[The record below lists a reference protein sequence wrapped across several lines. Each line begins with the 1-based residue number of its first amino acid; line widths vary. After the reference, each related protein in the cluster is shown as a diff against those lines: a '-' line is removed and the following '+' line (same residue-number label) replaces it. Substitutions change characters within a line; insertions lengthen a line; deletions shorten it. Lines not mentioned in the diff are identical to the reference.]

1 MWSARS
7 CSGATTASSRRWSG
21 RGEVEKRS
29 LGIHPHWRLT
39 RRHQHSEMTAV
50 RNLLLK
56 SFGISA
62 AAAALAV
69 FGYSA
74 QVQAQAAKKEEPKAA
89 AKKEPAKKPPPAC
102 TTLKTEAACKGPDD
116 CVWTPEGV
124 DAKTKKKT
132 KAACKAKPKD
142 KKADPKK
149 K

>member
-1 MWSARS
+1 
-7 CSGATTASSRRWSG
+7 
-21 RGEVEKRS
+21 
-29 LGIHPHWRLT
+29 
-39 RRHQHSEMTAV
+39 MTAV

-69 FGYSA
+69 FSYGA
-74 QVQAQAAKKEEPKAA
+74 QVQAQAAK
-89 AKKEPAKKPPPAC
+89 
-102 TTLKTEAACKGPDD
+102 GRDD

>member
-1 MWSARS
+1 
-7 CSGATTASSRRWSG
+7 
-21 RGEVEKRS
+21 
-29 LGIHPHWRLT
+29 
-39 RRHQHSEMTAV
+39 V

-56 SFGISA
+56 SIGISA

-69 FGYSA
+69 FSYGA

-102 TTLKTEAACKGPDD
+102 TTLKTEAACKARDD
-116 CVWTPEGV
+116 CAWTAESV

-142 KKADPKK
+142 TKKADPKK